1 MTRRV
6 RTALVCVVAFTISFA
21 LVLVLGTILGDDG
34 VERAES
40 DDRALSVDDA
50 ADVASGGQLTVRGF
64 VFFDPETG
72 PLLCSQRTTDDRP
85 ACDGTVLRLDGI
97 DPNRLDLV
105 QADVAE
111 GGFDSWS
118 RDEVVL
124 LVTKLGATLRVD
136 DVLR

>member
-21 LVLVLGTILGDDG
+21 LVLVIGTILGDEG
-34 VERAES
+34 VERAGS

-50 ADVASGGQLTVRGF
+50 ADVASGEQLTVRGF

-105 QADVAE
+105 QADVPE